1 MIEEIKEGVVIL
13 HGEWVVFVV
22 MALGAFQGNA
32 QPDRGSGVDP
42 VDHLINPV
50 AFRTDPCLHITSHR
64 PVKSCGN
71 PLVKCGTGKKVASNL
86 FNRELIEWHVFIER
100 HAMKPSQ

>member
-1 MIEEIKEGVVIL
+1 MIEEIKEGVIIFHGKRVIL
-13 HGEWVVFVV
+13 VI

-32 QPDRGSGVDP
+32 QPDRGSGIDP

-50 AFRTDPCLHITSHR
+50 ALRTDPCLHITSHC

-71 PLVKCGTGKKVASNL
+71 SLVKCAT
-86 FNRELIEWHVFIER
+86 R
-100 HAMKPSQ
+100 